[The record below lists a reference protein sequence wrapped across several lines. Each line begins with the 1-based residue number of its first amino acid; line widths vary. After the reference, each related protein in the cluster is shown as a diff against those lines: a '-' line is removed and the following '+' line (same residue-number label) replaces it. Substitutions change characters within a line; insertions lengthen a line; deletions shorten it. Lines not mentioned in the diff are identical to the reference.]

1 MKQYKLVISKDRVK
15 RKIFLKN
22 ELKKLILKSIMKNH
36 QIPEII
42 RIDALKHLTFFSKKS
57 SISQQNNI
65 CLLSGR
71 SGGVF
76 KQWQIS
82 RHNIKQAGK
91 FNLLQ
96 NTKIN
101 SW

>member
-1 MKQYKLVISKDRVK
+1 MKHYKLSISKDKIK
-15 RKIFLKN
+15 RKSFLKN
-22 ELKKLILKSIMKNH
+22 ELKKLILKSIFKNH
-36 QIPEII
+36 HINELN

-57 SISQQNNI
+57 CISKQNNM
-65 CLLSGR
+65 CLISGR
-71 SGGVF
+71 FGGVL
-76 KQWQIS
+76 KKWQIS
-82 RHNIKQAGK
+82 RHNIKQFGK